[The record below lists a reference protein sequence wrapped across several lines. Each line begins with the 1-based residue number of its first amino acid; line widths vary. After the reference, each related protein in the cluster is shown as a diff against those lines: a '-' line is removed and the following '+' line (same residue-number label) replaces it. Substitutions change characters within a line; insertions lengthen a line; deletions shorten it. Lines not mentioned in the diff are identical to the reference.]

1 MPYERVIISKVLG
14 STNELGMPKTYLG
27 IMKKVDDFPEW
38 TDNRREIILAFGK
51 TDPDGPYYIGEV
63 RKKDSKWV
71 FIWAIPVCDIVGYS
85 DLIDDSK
92 KSKKVK

>member
-1 MPYERVIISKVLG
+1 MAYERVIISKVLG

-27 IMKKVDDFPEW
+27 IMKDVDGTPVW
-38 TDNRREIILAFGK
+38 TGNRREIILAFGK

-71 FIWAIPVCDIVGYS
+71 FVWAIPVGDIGGYN
-85 DLIDDSK
+85 DLINDSK